1 MNVKCFLQLQKE
13 VANTPIYRSS
23 TTTLPTT
30 TARTE
35 APRREI
41 VTNGALTDPEDPIFL
56 GCDGVKAC
64 FGIPSGCVEKKA
76 CSVILTYKPDKLEFN
91 FEMKVHRFWTHFES
105 ER

>member
-1 MNVKCFLQLQKE
+1 M
-13 VANTPIYRSS
+13 ANTPIYRSS

-41 VTNGALTDPEDPIFL
+41 VTNGALTDPEDPIFE

-76 CSVILTYKPDKLEFN
+76 CSVILTYKPDKLEFT
-91 FEMKVHRFWTHFES
+91 FEMKVDNWLHSES
-105 ER
+105 EG